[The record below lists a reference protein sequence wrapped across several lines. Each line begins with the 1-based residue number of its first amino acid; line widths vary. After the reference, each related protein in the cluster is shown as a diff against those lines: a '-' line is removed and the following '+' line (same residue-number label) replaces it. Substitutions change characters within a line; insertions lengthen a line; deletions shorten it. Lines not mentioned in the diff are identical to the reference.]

1 MNTGK
6 TTWVVK
12 FNSRASKQK
21 AKLPQNIDDILAALV
36 MDLTLKGPVQPKWR
50 RYGKLS
56 GKKGEYHHCHLNAGR
71 PTYVTVWQ
79 VIDRQVHV
87 MEVRYVGTHEGVNYD
102 RFK

>member
-36 MDLTLKGPVQPKWR
+36 MDLTLKGPV
-50 RYGKLS
+50 
-56 GKKGEYHHCHLNAGR
+56 
-71 PTYVTVWQ
+71 
-79 VIDRQVHV
+79 
-87 MEVRYVGTHEGVNYD
+87 
-102 RFK
+102 

>member
-1 MNTGK
+1 MNDEN

-12 FNSRASKQK
+12 FSSKASKQK

-36 MDLTLKGPVQPKWR
+36 TDLTLKGPAQPKWKH
-50 RYGKLS
+50 YGKLN

-71 PTYVTVWQ
+71 PTYIVVWQ
-79 VIDRQVHV
+79 VLDRQVRV
-87 MEVRYVGTHEGVNYD
+87 MEVRYAGTHEHVNYD